1 MQDIK
6 DDLKEVKTL
15 VIELVKESS
24 VHNEMLR
31 THEARSL
38 ALQKE
43 QSELKIEIEPIKVHV
58 ALVNKLGKVL
68 IAVLIGALTQAVIRY
83 LL

>member
-1 MQDIK
+1 MQEIK
-6 DDLKEVKTL
+6 EDLKEVKAL

-24 VHNEMLR
+24 IHNEILR

-43 QSELKIEIEPIKVHV
+43 QSTIKTELEPIKNHVH
-58 ALVNKLGKVL
+58 LVNKISKVFVA
-68 IAVLIGALTQAVIRY
+68 IAVGAFTQYLIRHFL
-83 LL
+83 